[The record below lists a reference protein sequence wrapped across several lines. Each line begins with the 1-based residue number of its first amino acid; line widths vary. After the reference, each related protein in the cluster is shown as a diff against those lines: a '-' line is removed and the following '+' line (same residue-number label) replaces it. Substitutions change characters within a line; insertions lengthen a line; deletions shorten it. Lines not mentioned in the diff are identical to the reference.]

1 MPRPNCQWESVVQA
15 TKGDLRRFTKTVLI
29 RQNRMARTSI
39 SQIRAREILDS
50 RGNPTV
56 EVDVRLEGGALGRAS
71 VPSGASTGEHEA
83 WELRDGDESRF
94 AGKGV
99 RKAIA
104 NVNNKIAPI
113 LKGWDARDQAK
124 IDNRLI
130 ELDST
135 PNKKNLGANALLGV
149 SLAVAHAA
157 AAAENLPL
165 FRYLGGTEA
174 RVLPVPMMN
183 ILNGG
188 AHSDAPIDFQEFM
201 IVPRGAP
208 SFSEALRY
216 GAEIFHALKSV
227 LKERH
232 LSTAIGDEGGFAPQL
247 DSAEDALESIST
259 AIKKAGYKLGE
270 QIFIALD
277 PAASEFY
284 DSKTSLYVFKKSDGS
299 KKTAEELINYYAD
312 LCTRFPIIS
321 IEDGCAENDWDGWKK
336 LTKKLGEKIQLVGDD
351 LFVTNVEFLRRGIA
365 EHVANSILIKV
376 NQIGTLTETLA
387 TIDLAKTNGYTTV
400 ISHRS
405 GETEDA
411 TIADIAVGTN
421 AGQIKTGSLS
431 RSDRIAK
438 YNQLLRIEEE
448 LGDKAVYGAT
458 MR

>member
-1 MPRPNCQWESVVQA
+1 
-15 TKGDLRRFTKTVLI
+15 
-29 RQNRMARTSI
+29 MARTSI
-39 SQIRAREILDS
+39 SQIHAREILDS

-83 WELRDGDESRF
+83 WELRDGDKSRF
-94 AGKGV
+94 GSKGV
-99 RKAIA
+99 RKAVT
-104 NVNNKIAPI
+104 NVNDKIAPV
-113 LKGWDARDQAK
+113 LKGWDAREQAK
-124 IDNRLI
+124 IDNKLI
-130 ELDST
+130 ELDGT

-165 FRYLGGTEA
+165 FRYLGGKKA

-216 GAEIFHALKSV
+216 GAEVFHALKSV
-227 LKERH
+227 LKERR

-247 DSAEDALESIST
+247 DSAGDALESIST
-259 AIKKAGYKLGE
+259 AVSKAGYKLGE

-284 DSKTSLYVFKKSDGS
+284 DSRNNVYVFKKSDGS
-299 KKTAEELINYYAD
+299 KRTAEELINYYAD
-312 LCTRFPIIS
+312 LCARFPIIS

-336 LTKKLGEKIQLVGDD
+336 LTEKLGNKIQLVGDD

-387 TIDLAKTNGYTTV
+387 TIDLAKTNGYATI

-405 GETEDA
+405 GETED
-411 TIADIAVGTN
+411 TSIADIAVGTN
-421 AGQIKTGSLS
+421 AGQIKTGSVS
-431 RSDRIAK
+431 RSDRVAK

-458 MR
+458 LR